1 MPVEFLCHYFTS
13 KSKGLCKTPP
23 SFILV
28 DNWIYFHGYVTK
40 KGEIYLWKKVGLAGW
55 GWGEEGPVKVLCIKV
70 PTQSRIMTELKNWR
84 LNWGEK
90 TDVTYHWQLRGR
102 RGCGSKVQSPSDS
115 SLCAVKSGLQSHS
128 PPHPRPAP
136 NHPAIKNGVQ
146 CVTCNPQP
154 FFHLFSTTHN
164 IHLESTHPSA
174 ALTLFP
180 SQAPPPVTRDNE
192 RAIM

>member
-1 MPVEFLCHYFTS
+1 M
-13 KSKGLCKTPP
+13 
-23 SFILV
+23 
-28 DNWIYFHGYVTK
+28 
-40 KGEIYLWKKVGLAGW
+40 YLWKKVGWLGW
-55 GWGEEGPVKVLCIKV
+55 GWEEGPVKVLFIKV
-70 PTQSRIMTELKNWR
+70 PTQSSRIMTELKNWR

-136 NHPAIKNGVQ
+136 NHLIPAIKNGVQ
-146 CVTCNPQP
+146 CNMQS
-154 FFHLFSTTHN
+154 HNLFSTFSQPLTTFT
-164 IHLESTHPSA
+164 LSPSPPVCR
-174 ALTLFP
+174 LNTVSLQ
-180 SQAPPPVTRDNE
+180 SGSPPVTRDNE